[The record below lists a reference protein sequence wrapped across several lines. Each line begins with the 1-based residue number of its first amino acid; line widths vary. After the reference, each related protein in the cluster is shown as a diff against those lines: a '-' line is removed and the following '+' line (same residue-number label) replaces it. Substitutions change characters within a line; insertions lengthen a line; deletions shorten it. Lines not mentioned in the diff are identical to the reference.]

1 MNESNTVVV
10 STEGFNCM
18 ESLVIVNWTYASP
31 DYGNL
36 IYPEKDGCLM
46 NSLLTDSGY
55 HKVEVV
61 ENVPDIEECVTKFIS
76 SHESSL
82 ERFHFHYS
90 GIHSVENIKII

>member
-1 MNESNTVVV
+1 MNESNIVV

-18 ESLVIVNWTYASP
+18 ESLVIVNWKYSSP

-46 NSLLTDSGY
+46 NSLLIDSGY

-61 ENVPDIEECVTKFIS
+61 ENEPDIEARAIECWTHLIPLDLRS
-76 SHESSL
+76 
-82 ERFHFHYS
+82 
-90 GIHSVENIKII
+90 